1 MGVVGIGLGA
11 WSGRGVGNV
20 KGMTETINSGKSWG
34 AKTFLNFSAS
44 VSNRGASIG
53 ARETA
58 ALFMANAIFGY
69 QAKAF
74 TYVFGGIMLSSL
86 LSTLI

>member
-1 MGVVGIGLGA
+1 MQSISNKSLIILA
-11 WSGRGVGNV
+11 YPPV
-20 KGMTETINSGKSWG
+20 KIIFASSKANS
-34 AKTFLNFSAS
+34 FLNFSAS

-74 TYVFGGIMLSSL
+74 TYVFGGIMLSSV